1 MFEKMPVRIA
11 VRKQIVPAIISQMVT
26 LIYNLADTY
35 FVGLLND
42 PAQTAAVAVA
52 APIFLMLTAISNL
65 FGVGGASTFAQA
77 LGRKENRTAS
87 QISSI
92 AFWFGLLASV
102 LFAFFVLIF
111 MRPILMVCGAT
122 TEIYELV
129 RSYVMWTVIIGG
141 PGTVLNILLANL
153 IRGEG
158 SAGIASFGVSA
169 GGFLNILLD
178 PFFVL
183 PQFLNMGAA
192 GAGLATAISN
202 LATTL
207 FFLGY
212 VFSSKNKTLLSVSP
226 SHLRYTRERIG
237 LILSIGF
244 PSAVQYAL
252 TVVAVAAITKFVS
265 GYDTAAVAGFGITKK
280 IDQLPLYFSIGVA
293 NGLLPLLAYNYAAG
307 NRERQRRAF
316 QYGCGIAVG
325 FSVLCLIVYEAFA
338 PNIAAIFIKDADT
351 IDYAAAFLRRMV
363 VGSAG
368 GGHDFPA
375 GRCVF
380 LYEDYWIPAF
390 MLIRLV
396 QDFSVNAYGDNLP
409 RNEFSTVLKRSFYGR
424 LKTAAAWNFHSDDG
438 DALNVVALNNRRQ
451 LLAIVHLI

>member
-1 MFEKMPVRIA
+1 MEPFTSKVSKVSERVLFSDFRKYKAAVILKEFRNRKKISMDKTELFEKMPVRIA

-237 LILSIGF
+237 LILSIG
-244 PSAVQYAL
+244 
-252 TVVAVAAITKFVS
+252 
-265 GYDTAAVAGFGITKK
+265 
-280 IDQLPLYFSIGVA
+280 VA

-363 VGSAG
+363 VAM
-368 GGHDFPA
+368 P
-375 GRCVF
+375 
-380 LYEDYWIPAF
+380 
-390 MLIRLV
+390 
-396 QDFSVNAYGDNLP
+396 
-409 RNEFSTVLKRSFYGR
+409 
-424 LKTAAAWNFHSDDG
+424 
-438 DALNVVALNNRRQ
+438 VVDMIS
-451 LLAIVHLI
+451 LLAAVYFYTRIIGFRRSC

>member
-1 MFEKMPVRIA
+1 MDKTELFEKMPVRIA

-102 LFAFFVLIF
+102 MFAFFVLIF

-237 LILSIGF
+237 LILSIG
-244 PSAVQYAL
+244 
-252 TVVAVAAITKFVS
+252 
-265 GYDTAAVAGFGITKK
+265 
-280 IDQLPLYFSIGVA
+280 VA

-363 VGSAG
+363 VAM
-368 GGHDFPA
+368 P
-375 GRCVF
+375 
-380 LYEDYWIPAF
+380 
-390 MLIRLV
+390 
-396 QDFSVNAYGDNLP
+396 
-409 RNEFSTVLKRSFYGR
+409 
-424 LKTAAAWNFHSDDG
+424 
-438 DALNVVALNNRRQ
+438 VVDMIS
-451 LLAIVHLI
+451 LLAAVYFYTRIIGFRRSC

>member
-1 MFEKMPVRIA
+1 
-11 VRKQIVPAIISQMVT
+11 MVT

-226 SHLRYTRERIG
+226 SHLGSARERIG

-244 PSAVQYAL
+244 SVCGAVCADGGCGCSDYKVCVRLRHGGGGGFRHHKENRSAAAVFFHRCSKRP
-252 TVVAVAAITKFVS
+252 VAAIGIQLCGRQPRTAEAGRFN
-265 GYDTAAVAGFGITKK
+265 TAA
-280 IDQLPLYFSIGVA
+280 
-293 NGLLPLLAYNYAAG
+293 GL
-307 NRERQRRAF
+307 QWAF
-316 QYGCGIAVG
+316 PY
-325 FSVLCLIVYEAFA
+325 
-338 PNIAAIFIKDADT
+338 
-351 IDYAAAFLRRMV
+351 
-363 VGSAG
+363 
-368 GGHDFPA
+368 
-375 GRCVF
+375 CV
-380 LYEDYWIPAF
+380 
-390 MLIRLV
+390 
-396 QDFSVNAYGDNLP
+396 
-409 RNEFSTVLKRSFYGR
+409 
-424 LKTAAAWNFHSDDG
+424 
-438 DALNVVALNNRRQ
+438 
-451 LLAIVHLI
+451 